1 MLLENGADVNARD
14 GFFYTPLHLA
24 CVNGATACVEAL
36 LEAGAD
42 PTLKAQGGVTPL
54 LAARKE
60 GVRELIEAALQ
71 TFHSMDI
78 CISSEDSDTDV
89 NSDEGSLRG
98 SRILKRKSKST
109 QRRRSAG
116 DVSGRGS
123 GRAPMDEGV
132 DGEEGAVVATAAV
145 ATTPGGTASCTS
157 AAEEQ
162 QREETMALKGSVD
175 VRTLPMTES
184 KVTTVVTGEGEGGW
198 AVDAAVLTEQNAQ
211 SDKGNDNDMDVD
223 DGDDNEDVGEMV
235 SRCREAVV
243 SSSPVANTRGRRLIA
258 TGRPVSRLPKED
270 GNEQGQER
278 GRERG
283 RGRTRGYENPLFR
296 RSSNGNILEKIFNG
310 SLRRGDDSGSSSGG
324 GGRSDADSGAAT
336 KSTASSSP
344 AKIVIPVP
352 PERLLHTAPKIV
364 PPPLPPQQ
372 VDAVE
377 TETESESEHLPP
389 LPQKARA
396 FSYPLPPH
404 KEDETTS
411 VASGESGDGGKS
423 QILWT
428 ASDPRE
434 GSITAALIAARKS
447 INFPLSTSS
456 SGSSNSQRRRLSAY
470 ASESVTEA
478 AATAT
483 ATLNG
488 TAPSAAALEGGEQHP
503 RKRAYRKRR
512 AKSLP
517 PSWDN
522 GNSSGSGSGSGHR
535 RKGKHPRRAR
545 LESRPCMKGPTAVI
559 ETLALDE
566 DADNDDAALGCWLR
580 GALAGTS
587 AGTEEGAGAM
597 TAAAAAAVAAG
608 AVAAA
613 AVATKDGEEFEGS
626 ESSWFRFDDRRSF
639 S

>member
-24 CVNGATACVEAL
+24 CVNGAAACVEAL

-42 PTLKAQGGVTPL
+42 PTPKAQGGVTPL
-54 LAARKE
+54 LAARKQ

-71 TFHSMDI
+71 TSHSMDV
-78 CISSEDSDTDV
+78 CISSEGSDTEF

-98 SRILKRKSKST
+98 SRILKRKSKSL
-109 QRRRSAG
+109 RRSSAG
-116 DVSGRGS
+116 DGSDRGD
-123 GRAPMDEGV
+123 GRAAMDEGV
-132 DGEEGAVVATAAV
+132 DEEACGAVVAAAGA
-145 ATTPGGTASCTS
+145 ATPDRTTGCNS
-157 AAEEQ
+157 AAEQ
-162 QREETMALKGSVD
+162 QRDETMALKGSVD

-184 KVTTVVTGEGEGGW
+184 KVTTVTTGEGGGGS
-198 AVDAAVLTEQNAQ
+198 ALDAAVLPEKDAR

-223 DGDDNEDVGEMV
+223 DGYDNEDVGEMV
-235 SRCREAVV
+235 SRCREALV
-243 SSSPVANTRGRRLIA
+243 SSSPVAKTRGRRLIA
-258 TGRPVSRLPKED
+258 RGRPVSRLPKED
-270 GNEQGQER
+270 VNEKEQER

-283 RGRTRGYENPLFR
+283 RERTRIGEDPLFR
-296 RSSNGNILEKIFNG
+296 RSNSGSILEKIFNG
-310 SLRRGDDSGSSSGG
+310 SSRRGDDSGSSGG
-324 GGRSDADSGAAT
+324 GGKSDADSSAAT
-336 KSTASSSP
+336 ASAAPSLP
-344 AKIVIPVP
+344 GKIVIPVP
-352 PERLLHTAPKIV
+352 PERLLHTAPKIA
-364 PPPLPPQQ
+364 PPPLPLPPQQ

-377 TETESESEHLPP
+377 TEAESDHLPP
-389 LPQKARA
+389 LPRKARA
-396 FSYPLPPH
+396 FSSPLPPH
-404 KEDETTS
+404 KGDETTS
-411 VASGESGDGGKS
+411 VASGESGDGGES
-423 QILWT
+423 QLLWT

-434 GSITAALIAARKS
+434 GSITAAFIAASKS
-447 INFPLSTSS
+447 LNFPLSTSA
-456 SGSSNSQRRRLSAY
+456 SGNGNSQRRRFSAY
-470 ASESVTEA
+470 ASESVTA
-478 AATAT
+478 AAAVAT
-483 ATLNG
+483 AKLNR
-488 TAPSAAALEGGEQHP
+488 TASSSAAPAPDGEMEGGEQHP

-522 GNSSGSGSGSGHR
+522 GNSSGSGSGSGYR

-580 GALAGTS
+580 GALAGT
-587 AGTEEGAGAM
+587 EEGAGSM
-597 TAAAAAAVAAG
+597 TAAAAAAAAG

-613 AVATKDGEEFEGS
+613 AVTTRDGEELEGN